1 MAYQQAM
8 VGVDVVG
15 NELIIL
21 DPGDDAE
28 IARHTLM
35 SGTGHIVKNTDHYRD
50 QSQRIAD
57 YEVRIG
63 GLLGESSGR
72 ELCEL
77 IKQTSPHIYR
87 DQLAG
92 IAQILS
98 GQTPIDPALIE
109 RLLERPRL
117 TATQMKEYFDAY
129 TRNPERLISGEDTF
143 KPGNPELLIQYASL
157 TNEIRG
163 TAS

>member
-8 VGVDVVG
+8 VGVDVLG

-57 YEVRIG
+57 YEVRIS

-77 IKQTSPHIYR
+77 IKQTSPRIYR

-129 TRNPERLISGEDTF
+129 TRHPERLIPREDTF